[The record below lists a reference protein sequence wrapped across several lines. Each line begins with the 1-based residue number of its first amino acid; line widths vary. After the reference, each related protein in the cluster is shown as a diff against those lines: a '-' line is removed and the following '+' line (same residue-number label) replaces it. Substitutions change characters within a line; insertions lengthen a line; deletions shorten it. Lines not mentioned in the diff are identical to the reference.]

1 MYTVYSKSNC
11 PFCTK
16 AKRFLID
23 NNIDFI
29 EKDVTQPDIK
39 KELLSIVP
47 NAKTVPQIL
56 NGNGKPIGGYE
67 ELLKY
72 LP

>member
-16 AKRFLID
+16 AKRLLTD

-56 NGNGKPIGGYE
+56 DENGKRIGGYE

-72 LP
+72 LS